1 MTAFPK
7 AQRTNSDKL
16 RRAVAALPC
25 QSCGREGR
33 TQAAH
38 CNQGKGMAM
47 KTSDS
52 TLAALCVECHHHLDQ
67 GGIERDPRREFEAAM
82 NLKTLRALID
92 NGSLIAV

>member
-1 MTAFPK
+1 MNSYPK
-7 AQRTNSDKL
+7 AQRTDSVKL
-16 RRAVAALPC
+16 RKAVAALPC
-25 QSCGREGR
+25 MNCGREGR

-52 TLAALCVECHHHLDQ
+52 TLAALCVECHAHLDS
-67 GGIERDPRREFEAAM
+67 GGIEREERREYEAAM

-92 NGSLIAV
+92 NGTLGVL